1 MPKALENRK
10 KEIDCKVDEER
21 GIQWVS
27 VSLVLS
33 NIGTRFGKKLP
44 GYRLLPSEMIITE
57 VGVQNFK
64 GGKGGVNVVS
74 EIWKKNFRLF
84 RIFFGSEICLRILF
98 KAV

>member
-1 MPKALENRK
+1 M
-10 KEIDCKVDEER
+10 
-21 GIQWVS
+21 S

-74 EIWKKNFRLF
+74 ERKKKFRLF